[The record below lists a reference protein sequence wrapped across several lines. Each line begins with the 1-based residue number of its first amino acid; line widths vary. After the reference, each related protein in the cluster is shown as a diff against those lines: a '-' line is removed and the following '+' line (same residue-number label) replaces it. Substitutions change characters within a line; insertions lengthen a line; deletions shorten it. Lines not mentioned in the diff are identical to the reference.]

1 MEHDVEHALGLPEVH
16 HDEQGA
22 HDHGR
27 HGHEFAEDDHALE
40 FLVVVEIG
48 GQDQHHGRGRHA
60 DEIGELRNIQ
70 PPGDLTIHAR
80 DAETAL
86 ELVQIDK
93 AAARDDAEQKEQ
105 PHIIALGTG
114 KQFLKHG
121 QFSLDEVVDAGLR
134 AQIGL
139 AANTVVGGQGLT
151 HR

>member
-1 MEHDVEHALGLPEVH
+1 MEV
-16 HDEQGA
+16 
-22 HDHGR
+22 
-27 HGHEFAEDDHALE
+27 
-40 FLVVVEIG
+40 G
-48 GQDQHHGRGRHA
+48 GQHQHHGRGRHTHK
-60 DEIGELRNIQ
+60 IGELRDIQ
-70 PPGDLTIHAR
+70 PPGHITVHTR
-80 DAETAL
+80 DAEAVL
-86 ELVQIDK
+86 ELIQVDK

-139 AANTVVGGQGLT
+139 AADTVVGGQGLT